1 MQKLFIQNRKG
12 QKVCVVVEGEENT
25 AGLAFLM
32 HGLGGYKDQPQ
43 ILAAEE
49 AFLEAGYTVVRF
61 DTTNTFGESDGEYEK
76 ATVTNY
82 YEDLEDVI
90 TWASEQEWCQEP
102 FVLLGHSLGGIC
114 TTLYAEKFPEKI
126 KALAPLSTVI
136 SGELSVASREEAA
149 AEWQRTGWR
158 EEESISRPGTTR
170 RLPWSH
176 MEDRLQYN
184 ILLEAEKLT
193 MPVLM
198 VVGSK
203 DDITPLEHQQIFYQ
217 VLPGFKELHIIE
229 GSQHT
234 FRSEEHVTKLKNIVK
249 NWLEKIENEAL

>member
-1 MQKLFIQNRKG
+1 MQKVFIQNRKE
-12 QKVCVVVEGEENT
+12 QKIAVVVEGEKNT
-25 AGLAFLM
+25 KALAFVM
-32 HGLGGYKDQPQ
+32 HGLGGYKEQPQ
-43 ILAAEE
+43 LLVCEE

-90 TWASEQEWCQEP
+90 TWAQQQSWYQEP

-114 TTLYAEKFPEKI
+114 TTLYTENFPEKVT
-126 KALAPLSTVI
+126 ALAPLATVV
-136 SGELSVASREEAA
+136 SGELSVQEKGEAA
-149 AEWQRTGWR
+149 VEWKRTGWR
-158 EEESISRPGTTR
+158 EEESISRPGTIR

-184 ILLEAEKLT
+184 ILTEAHKLT
-193 MPVLM
+193 MPVLL

-203 DDITPLEHQQIFYQ
+203 DTVTPLKHQKIFFDT
-217 VLPGFKELHIIE
+217 LPGTKELHVIE
-229 GSQHT
+229 GAQHT
-234 FRSEEHVTKLKNIVK
+234 FRQEEHLDKLKSIVQD
-249 NWLEKIENEAL
+249 WLTKI